1 MKNKQKREKNAT
13 FTIFF
18 TIFKQK
24 MLSNSLLL
32 MTKNNNY
39 SGVFKLKT
47 ISNLKPKICCENYC
61 EFCISKKKKK

>member
-39 SGVFKLKT
+39 SGVFK
-47 ISNLKPKICCENYC
+47 
-61 EFCISKKKKK
+61 